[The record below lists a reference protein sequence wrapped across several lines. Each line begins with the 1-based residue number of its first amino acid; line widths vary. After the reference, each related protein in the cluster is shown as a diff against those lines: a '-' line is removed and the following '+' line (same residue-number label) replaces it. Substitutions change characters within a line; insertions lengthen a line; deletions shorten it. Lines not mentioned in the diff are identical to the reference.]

1 MTTLLALDTAT
12 EACSV
17 ALLRAGEVIS
27 LDELSPKAHT
37 KRILPM
43 VDEILAT
50 AGIALSDV
58 DALVYGRGPGSFTGV
73 RIGCGI
79 VQGLALG
86 VDCGVIGI
94 SNLTAMAQ
102 AAYQKCGAK
111 TALCAIDAR
120 MGEVYFSALQHQ
132 AITLDEQTFDSWQAL
147 MAEQVLPPEQLLSI
161 LAEKNIHAEAFIGT
175 GWQAYPALSSV
186 VKSAVEITLPSAQY
200 MLPLAQAAFKQG
212 QVQDALAIEPVYIR
226 NQVTWKKLPGRE

>member
-17 ALLRAGEVIS
+17 ALLYRGDIIS

-37 KRILPM
+37 QRILPM
-43 VDEILAT
+43 VDAILAQ
-50 AGIALSDV
+50 AGIGLNSV
-58 DALVYGRGPGSFTGV
+58 DGLVYGRGPGSFTGV

-79 VQGLALG
+79 AQGLALG
-86 VDCGVIGI
+86 ADLPVIGV
-94 SNLTAMAQ
+94 SNLTVMAQ

-120 MGEVYFSALQHQ
+120 MGEVYFSVLQHQ
-132 AITLDEQTFDSWQAL
+132 ALEIAGQRYAHWHPIVNEC
-147 MAEQVLPPEQLLSI
+147 VLPPEQVI
-161 LAEKNIHAEAFIGT
+161 AQCEALDLGSANCVGT
-175 GWQAYPALSSV
+175 GWEAYPRLSQLCQ
-186 VKSAVEITLPSAQY
+186 SAVEITLPSAQY
-200 MLPLAQAAFKQG
+200 MLPLAQAAWAKKHTHT
-212 QVQDALAIEPVYIR
+212 ALDIEPVYIR

>member
-17 ALLRAGEVIS
+17 ALLRGGEVLS

-43 VDEILAT
+43 VDEILT
-50 AGIALSDV
+50 QAGIALRDV
-58 DALVYGRGPGSFTGV
+58 NALVYGRGPGSFTGV

-86 VDCGVIGI
+86 ADLPVIGV

-102 AAYQKCGAK
+102 AAYQKCGAQ

-120 MGEVYFSALQHQ
+120 MGEVYFSALKHHTISHEGQ
-132 AITLDEQTFDSWQAL
+132 AFDSWQPL
-147 MAEQVLPPEQLLSI
+147 LDEQVLPPECVLALLKTHQI
-161 LAEKNIHAEAFIGT
+161 NADICVGT
-175 GWQAYPALSSV
+175 GWGAYPALASLTQR
-186 VKSAVEITLPSAQY
+186 AVEITLPSAQY
-200 MLPLAQAAFKQG
+200 MLTLAQAAWACGETQS
-212 QVQDALAIEPVYIR
+212 ALEIEPVYIR